1 MGKERGFR
9 DARAV
14 FVAMAI
20 GATTEESGTP
30 CKGSRR
36 PAGQPASP
44 FFVEGSAHKGG
55 DHLGGLVCA
64 VPKRGQSAPKRAGAD
79 QKELETSRK
88 SPPKCSDCSSQSGI

>member
-36 PAGQPASP
+36 PAGQLASQPARSLWKDLHIR
-44 FFVEGSAHKGG
+44 AAIIW
-55 DHLGGLVCA
+55 A
-64 VPKRGQSAPKRAGAD
+64 VWSVLSQSAPKRAGAD
-79 QKELETSRK
+79 QKEHETSRK